1 MTSWTLTTSG
11 AAISKAGA
19 NANSTII
26 ASGSTLSKW
35 SDDCEGYIC
44 SITRRNWVTSYTSVD
59 GGVKSILSDIT
70 SSLVAKQIISYDMS
84 GYTSRAEAQTMLNV
98 QDDIIQRG
106 IEILK
111 DFKSNDLRT
120 PT

>member
-1 MTSWTLTTSG
+1 MSWTLTTSG
-11 AAISKAGA
+11 AAIAKSGT

-26 ASGSTLSKW
+26 ASGSTLQKW
-35 SDDCEGYIC
+35 SDDAEGYVITL
-44 SITRRNWVTSYTSVD
+44 TRRNWVTGYSAVD
-59 GGVKSILSDIT
+59 AGVKSILSDVV
-70 SSLVAKQIISYDMS
+70 SSLIAKQIICYDMS
-84 GYTSRAEAQTMLNV
+84 GYVNLAEAQTMLNV
-98 QDDIIQRG
+98 HDDLAQRG